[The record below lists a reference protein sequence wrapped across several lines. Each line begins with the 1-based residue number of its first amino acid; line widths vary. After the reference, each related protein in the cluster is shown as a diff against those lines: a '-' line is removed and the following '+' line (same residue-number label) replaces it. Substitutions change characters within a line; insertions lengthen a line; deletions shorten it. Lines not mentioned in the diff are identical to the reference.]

1 MKNSTNKCK
10 HHIVRNVMVGALLSA
25 SATTIF
31 AGDTIKIAI
40 VGPAT
45 GQLAQFGEM
54 QSVGAKMA
62 IEQLNKSGQFAGK
75 TLVAVPYDDAC
86 DPKQAV
92 AVANKVVNDGIKFVV
107 GHVCSSSTQPAS
119 DIYEDEGVLMITAA
133 STNPEI
139 TNRGY
144 KLLFRTIGLDNAQ
157 APIASKY
164 ILEHIK
170 PKSIAIIHDKQQ
182 YGEGIA
188 SEVKRN
194 LELQGQSVAMF
205 EGINAGDKDYS
216 AIISKIKRQNID
228 LVYFG
233 GYHPELGLIL
243 RQSRERGVNAKF
255 MSTEAAG
262 NKELTAIAGSAAEGL
277 SVTLPKAFDED
288 PANQSL
294 VQAFKDAKA
303 DPSGI
308 FVLPAYAAVQ
318 VLAKSIS
325 DAAST
330 DVEKVAATIRGESF
344 NTPIGTLQF
353 DEKGDLKNF
362 SFVVYDWHADGTKT
376 LATQ

>member
-1 MKNSTNKCK
+1 
-10 HHIVRNVMVGALLSA
+10 
-25 SATTIF
+25 
-31 AGDTIKIAI
+31 
-40 VGPAT
+40 
-45 GQLAQFGEM
+45 
-54 QSVGAKMA
+54 
-62 IEQLNKSGQFAGK
+62 
-75 TLVAVPYDDAC
+75 
-86 DPKQAV
+86 
-92 AVANKVVNDGIKFVV
+92 
-107 GHVCSSSTQPAS
+107 
-119 DIYEDEGVLMITAA
+119 
-133 STNPEI
+133 
-139 TNRGY
+139 
-144 KLLFRTIGLDNAQ
+144 
-157 APIASKY
+157 
-164 ILEHIK
+164 
-170 PKSIAIIHDKQQ
+170 
-182 YGEGIA
+182 
-188 SEVKRN
+188 
-194 LELQGQSVAMF
+194 
-205 EGINAGDKDYS
+205 
-216 AIISKIKRQNID
+216 